1 MKTRLGKGFI
11 LRRRHPKWRSSSF
24 CVWWLG
30 RWGLAFKD
38 CFGGPPCSGQKGRE
52 VSFQSAPCWEAAAR
66 LLPAV
71 LVLVTL
77 LPAVEVACGEET
89 ESVSTLSFP
98 LAPSTSGQTSSET
111 ARPWPGKGLAMK
123 SLARNSGSPQAP
135 LLASGGGLRCRPW
148 CPSLD
153 PWPSL
158 SRGRG
163 AGSSGPA
170 ALHPDLAPV
179 WQRRERGEEGLAC
192 PWLVARGHACFLLAR
207 LALHGPEGVNDAGS
221 DGPGPLLPFRPFP
234 LRPPSPSS
242 GLHILCLGSSA
253 HTSLI

>member
-1 MKTRLGKGFI
+1 MKSRLGGGFI

-24 CVWWLG
+24 CVWRLG

-38 CFGGPPCSGQKGRE
+38 RFGGPPCSGQKGRE

-123 SLARNSGSPQAP
+123 SLARNSGCPQAP

-170 ALHPDLAPV
+170 ALHPELAPV
-179 WQRRERGEEGLAC
+179 WQRWERRGEGLAC
-192 PWLVARGHACFLLAR
+192 PWLGGTHASCWPGSLCM
-207 LALHGPEGVNDAGS
+207 ALKGLMTPGLT
-221 DGPGPLLPFRPFP
+221 GPGPLLPFRPFP

>member
-89 ESVSTLSFP
+89 DSVSTLSFP

-135 LLASGGGLRCRPW
+135 LLASGRGLRCRPW

-170 ALHPDLAPV
+170 ALHPDLAPA
-179 WQRRERGEEGLAC
+179 WQRRERGGEGLAC
-192 PWLVARGHACFLLAR
+192 PWLGGTRASCWPGSLCMALKGLMTPGLTG
-207 LALHGPEGVNDAGS
+207 LALS
-221 DGPGPLLPFRPFP
+221 FP
-234 LRPPSPSS
+234 SVPSPS
-242 GLHILCLGSSA
+242 GLHPLPLDF
-253 HTSLI
+253 TSCV

>member
-1 MKTRLGKGFI
+1 MSGGWAGGGWRLRTASGVLPAQVRKAERSASRAPPAG
-11 LRRRHPKWRSSSF
+11 RR
-24 CVWWLG
+24 
-30 RWGLAFKD
+30 
-38 CFGGPPCSGQKGRE
+38 PP
-52 VSFQSAPCWEAAAR
+52 VSC

-123 SLARNSGSPQAP
+123 SLARNSGCPQAP

-170 ALHPDLAPV
+170 ALHPELAPV
-179 WQRRERGEEGLAC
+179 WQRRERGGEGLAC
-192 PWLVARGHACFLLAR
+192 PWLGGTHASC
-207 LALHGPEGVNDAGS
+207 
-221 DGPGPLLPFRPFP
+221 
-234 LRPPSPSS
+234 
-242 GLHILCLGSSA
+242 
-253 HTSLI
+253 

>member
-89 ESVSTLSFP
+89 DSVSTLSFP

-135 LLASGGGLRCRPW
+135 LLASGGGLRCCPW

-163 AGSSGPA
+163 GGILRACRVAPRPRSSLAEAGA
-170 ALHPDLAPV
+170 
-179 WQRRERGEEGLAC
+179 RRRGLGLS
-192 PWLVARGHACFLLAR
+192 VARGHACFLLAR

-221 DGPGPLLPFRPFP
+221 AGPGPLLPFRPFP